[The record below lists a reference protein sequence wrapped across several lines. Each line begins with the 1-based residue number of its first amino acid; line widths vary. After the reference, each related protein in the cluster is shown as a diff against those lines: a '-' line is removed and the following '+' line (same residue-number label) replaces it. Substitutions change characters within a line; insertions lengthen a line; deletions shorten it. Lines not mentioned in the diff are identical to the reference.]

1 VTVDFSTVVNCGPN
15 NNNKGK
21 TMKRQTVSVET
32 FVNVVMRNLSNG
44 GNQTSVARELGVTPA
59 AVCLRLKY
67 LRQNGSNIPK
77 TKAELKGRRK
87 KAAIV
92 AAANKEM
99 KRWK

>member
-1 VTVDFSTVVNCGPN
+1 
-15 NNNKGK
+15 
-21 TMKRQTVSVET
+21 MKNRKSVSVET
-32 FVNVVMRNLSNG
+32 FVNVIMRHMTTG
-44 GNQTSVARELGVTPA
+44 GNQTTVANELGVTPA

-67 LRQNGSNIPK
+67 LRQNGSAIPK
-77 TKAELKGRRK
+77 HRNELKVRRK